1 MGKKLGCRK
10 SFLTESLEVRAEM
23 QELDWALASGSSE
36 LLCPL
41 QPFSYSHP
49 LSHLMHSCLSRCLCS
64 TFALRELSLL
74 KSLCGL
80 QKKNNNN

>member
-1 MGKKLGCRK
+1 MGKKLTCRK
-10 SFLTESLEVRAEM
+10 SFLTQFLEVRAEM

-41 QPFSYSHP
+41 QPLSS
-49 LSHLMHSCLSRCLCS
+49 SHLLSCLMHLFLSRCLS
-64 TFALRELSLL
+64 SALALRALSLL

-80 QKKNNNN
+80 QKENNNN

>member
-1 MGKKLGCRK
+1 
-10 SFLTESLEVRAEM
+10 M

-41 QPFSYSHP
+41 QPLSSSHP
-49 LSHLMHSCLSRCLCS
+49 LSRLMHSFLSRCLCS
-64 TFALRELSLL
+64 AVALRELSLL

-80 QKKNNNN
+80 QEENNN